1 MSTEDPRARVPS
13 ISRLLDQPAA
23 SSLVEAHGRG
33 PTVAALRTVVDHARR
48 AAVEDG
54 TVPCPGELVETAATH
69 LHAEAARGTAPVVNA
84 TGIVLHTNL
93 GRAPLGR
100 HASAAMAAAAGPS
113 TVEFDLATRR
123 RASRGRRAAGQL
135 AALVGAEEALVVNNG
150 AAALVLALSALA
162 GGRQVVVSRGELVE
176 IGGSFRLPE
185 IVEAAGVELVEV
197 GTTNRTRVDDY
208 RRAVEDAGDV
218 AVLLRVHPSNF
229 TVEGFAGRPAPA
241 ELADVARRTGTVL
254 VHDVG
259 SGLLDDGLPLPP
271 GTDEP
276 SLRTALSD
284 GADVVVASGDKL
296 LGGPQAG
303 LLAGD
308 ADVVGRC
315 RRHPLARALR
325 VDKLRL
331 AALEATL
338 AAYERDDLGALPVWA
353 LLGQSQDDLLRR
365 ARDLAA
371 AVASGHEGVEVVDL
385 DARVGGGTLPGHRLA
400 SVGVA
405 LPGPP
410 DAVATRLAG
419 GAPPVIGRVVDDRLV
434 VDLRSVLPDDD
445 VRLAETLRRAL
456 A

>member
-1 MSTEDPRARVPS
+1 MSTDDPRARVPS
-13 ISRLLDQPAA
+13 ISRLLDHPTA
-23 SSLVEAHGRG
+23 SRLVEAHGRQ
-33 PTVAALRTVVDHARR
+33 PVVAALRSVVDQVRR
-48 AAVEDG
+48 AATEDG
-54 TVPCPGELVETAATH
+54 SVPARDEVVAAAATR
-69 LHAEAARGTAPVVNA
+69 LRAEADRGTRPVVNA

-100 HASAAMAAAAGPS
+100 DAAAAMAAAAGPS
-113 TVEFDLATRR
+113 TVEFDLATRQ

-135 AALVGAEEALVVNNG
+135 AALTGAEDALVVNNG
-150 AAALVLALSALA
+150 AAALVLALAALS

-197 GTTNRTRVDDY
+197 GTTNRTRADDY
-208 RRAVEDAGDV
+208 RRAVDDAGDV

-229 TVEGFAGRPAPA
+229 TVEGFAGRPAPT
-241 ELADVARRTGTVL
+241 EIADVARQTGTLL

-271 GTDEP
+271 GVDEP
-276 SLRTALSD
+276 SMRTALAE

-303 LLAGD
+303 LLVGRAE
-308 ADVVGRC
+308 VVARC

-338 AAYERDDLGALPVWA
+338 AAHERDALASLPVWA
-353 LLGQSQDDLLRR
+353 LLGQSSDALLRR
-365 ARDLAA
+365 ARAL
-371 AVASGHEGVEVVDL
+371 VSTLGSGHEAVEVVDL
-385 DARVGGGTLPGHRLA
+385 DAPIGGGTLPGHRLA

-405 LPGPP
+405 LPGAP
-410 DAVATRLAG
+410 DAVAARLARG
-419 GAPPVIGRVVDDRLV
+419 EPPVIGRVVDDRLV
-434 VDLRSVLPDDD
+434 VDLRSVPPDDD
-445 VRLAETLRRAL
+445 ARLAAALQHAL